1 MVLCESG
8 ENQSTYI
15 LFRPIT
21 AVGRRG
27 VGGRVGKETHVI
39 GKQQSDSDQGRTVSS

>member
-1 MVLCESG
+1 MVLGESG

-15 LFRPIT
+15 LRPIT

-39 GKQQSDSDQGRTVSS
+39 SQEQSESDQGRTVSS